1 MEALNKKT
9 ILSARDVEIQFSLR
23 GDKLTA
29 IRGCSLDLY
38 EGETLAIVG
47 ESGSGKSV
55 FTKSF
60 LGMLD
65 QNGSITGGSIMY
77 EGNDLAKY
85 TTEKEWRTIRG
96 KKISMVMQDP
106 MTSLNPLK
114 KVGMQIQESI
124 ELHQGLD
131 KAAAKAEAIRMLD
144 IVGIPNPEVRYN
156 QYPHEFSGG
165 MRQRA
170 VIAIAVACHPDILI
184 CDEPTTAL
192 DVTIQAQILDLIR
205 KLQKNLG
212 MTIIYITHD
221 LGVVANVADRVAVM
235 YAGQIVEIGM
245 AEEIFYDAW
254 HPYTWALLSALPQLG
269 IKGEKLPTIDGT
281 PPNLFNK
288 ITGDAF
294 APRNRQALAIDFK
307 KEPPFFDVSPTH
319 KAKTWYLDPRAPK
332 VTQPE
337 SIKRLA
343 QRINEDFGSNLKH
356 PHEDPNRETVIQ
368 VKDLQV
374 TFGTGR
380 KKFVAVD
387 NVNFEIYRGET
398 FSLVGESGSGKTTI
412 GRAITRINPTTAGE
426 ILYKGR
432 KINGKIS
439 KELDLEVIKGC
450 QMIFQDPL
458 ASLNERAKVDYIVS
472 EGILNHHLYKDE
484 QDRED
489 KVQQALKE
497 VGLLPEFASRF
508 PHEFSGGQRQ
518 RIGIARALIM
528 QPEFIVADEPISAL
542 DVSIRAQ
549 VLNLLNDLKKSR
561 GLTYLFIA
569 HDLSVVRFI
578 SDRIAVIHK
587 GRIVELS
594 EAEELFRHPLHPYTK
609 SLLSAVPNPDPAIE
623 RNKKLVVY
631 DPSIHDYSTDK
642 PQWVEIIPGH
652 FVYGN
657 EKELDGYRE
666 ELAKKA

>member
-1 MEALNKKT
+1 MENTEKNV
-9 ILSARDVEIQFSLR
+9 ILSAKDVQVQFSLR
-23 GDKLTA
+23 GDRLTA

-55 FTKSF
+55 FTKTF

-65 QNGSITGGSIMY
+65 ANGSVTGGSIMF
-77 EGNDLAKY
+77 EGEDLAKFK
-85 TTEKEWRTIRG
+85 TEKEWKKIRG
-96 KKISMVMQDP
+96 GKISMVMQDP

-114 KVGMQIQESI
+114 KIGDQVEESI
-124 ELHQGLD
+124 LLHQNLSRSE
-131 KAAAKAEAIRMLD
+131 AKAEALRMLEV
-144 IVGIPNPEVRYN
+144 VGIPDAARRYN

-165 MRQRA
+165 MRQRV
-170 VIAIAVACHPDILI
+170 VIAIAVACRPRILI

-205 KLQKNLG
+205 NLQKQFG

-221 LGVVANVADRVAVM
+221 LGVVANVAERVAVM
-235 YAGQIVEIGM
+235 YAGQIVEIGT
-245 AEEIFYDAW
+245 AEEVFYDAW
-254 HPYTWALLSALPQLG
+254 HPYSWALLGALPQLG
-269 IKGEKLPTIDGT
+269 VKGEKLPTIDGT

-288 ITGDAF
+288 IKGDAF
-294 APRNRQALAIDFK
+294 APRNKQALAIDFK
-307 KEPPFFDVSPTH
+307 LEPPFFNITPTH

-332 VTQPE
+332 IEQPT
-337 SIKRLA
+337 SIKRLSERMNA
-343 QRINEDFGSNLKH
+343 DYGSSLKH
-356 PHEDPNRETVIQ
+356 PHEDPNREPIIT

-387 NVNFEIYRGET
+387 DVSFEIYRGET
-398 FSLVGESGSGKTTI
+398 FALVGESGSGKTTI
-412 GRAITRINPTTAGE
+412 GRAITRINPTSAGE

-439 KELDLEVIKGC
+439 KELDHEVIKGI

-472 EGILNHHLYKDE
+472 EGIINLHMYKDE
-484 QDRED
+484 AERED
-489 KVQQALKE
+489 KVQEALRE

-518 RIGIARALIM
+518 RIGIARSLIM
-528 QPEFIVADEPISAL
+528 KPEFIVADEPISAL

-549 VLNLLNDLKKSR
+549 VLNLLNDLKSSY

-578 SDRIAVIHK
+578 SDRIAVIYK
-587 GRIVELS
+587 GRILELA
-594 EAEELFRHPLHPYTK
+594 EAEELFRHPLHPYTRA
-609 SLLSAVPNPDPAIE
+609 LLSAIPNPDPAVE
-623 RNKKLVVY
+623 RNKKLLVY
-631 DPSIHDYSTDK
+631 DPTAHDYSTDK
-642 PQWVEIIPGH
+642 PVWCEIIPGH

-657 EKELDGYRE
+657 QRELDDYRTR
-666 ELAKKA
+666 L

>member
-156 QYPHEFSGG
+156 QYPYEFSGG

-332 VTQPE
+332 VAQPE

-343 QRINEDFGSNLKH
+343 QRMNEDFGSNLKH

-631 DPSIHDYSTDK
+631 DPSMHDYSTDK

>member
-1 MEALNKKT
+1 MEAIKKDP

-38 EGETLAIVG
+38 DGETLAIVG

-65 QNGSITGGSIMY
+65 QNGSVTGGSIMY
-77 EGNDLAKY
+77 HGNDLAKY

-96 KKISMVMQDP
+96 KKIAMVMQDP

-114 KVGMQIQESI
+114 KVGLQIQEAI
-124 ELHQGLD
+124 ELHQGLG
-131 KAAAKAEAIRMLD
+131 KAEAKQEAIRMLD
-144 IVGIPNPEVRYN
+144 VVGIPNPQVRYN

-170 VIAIAVACHPDILI
+170 VIAIAVACHPEILI

-235 YAGQIVEIGM
+235 YAGQIVEIGTCD
-245 AEEIFYDAW
+245 EVFYDPR
-254 HPYTWALLSALPQLG
+254 HPYSWALLSALPQLG

-288 ITGDAF
+288 IVGDAF
-294 APRNRQALAIDFK
+294 APRNRKALAIDFK

-332 VTQPE
+332 VEQPE
-337 SIKRLA
+337 SIQRLS
-343 QRINEDFGSNLKH
+343 QRMIVDYGSSLVH
-356 PHEDPNRETVIQ
+356 PHQDPNREAVIE

-387 NVNFEIYRGET
+387 HVNFEIYRGET
-398 FSLVGESGSGKTTI
+398 FALVGESGSGKTTI
-412 GRAITRINPTTAGE
+412 GRAITRINPTTAGD
-426 ILYKGR
+426 IFYKGR

-439 KELDLEVIKGC
+439 KQLDLEVIKGC

-472 EGILNHHLYKDE
+472 EGIINHHLYKDE
-484 QDRED
+484 ADREE
-489 KVQQALKE
+489 KVQKALNE

-587 GRIVELS
+587 GRIVELA

-623 RNKKLVVY
+623 KHKKLIVY
-631 DPSIHDYSTDK
+631 DPGMHDYSVDK
-642 PQWVEIIPGH
+642 PEWCELLPEH

-657 EKELDGYRE
+657 AKELDGYRK
-666 ELAKKA
+666 ELELN

>member
-114 KVGMQIQESI
+114 KVGVQIQESI

-343 QRINEDFGSNLKH
+343 QRMNEDFGSNLKH
-356 PHEDPNRETVIQ
+356 PHEDSNRETVIQ

-432 KINGKIS
+432 RINGKIS

-518 RIGIARALIM
+518 RIGIARSLIM
-528 QPEFIVADEPISAL
+528 EPEFIIADEPISAL

-549 VLNLLNDLKKSR
+549 VLNLLSELQKEH

-569 HDLSVVRFI
+569 HDLSVMRFI
-578 SDRIAVIHK
+578 CDRIAVIHK
-587 GRIVELS
+587 GVIVEL
-594 EAEELFRHPLHPYTK
+594 AETEKLFAHPLHPYTRA
-609 SLLSAVPNPDPAIE
+609 LLSAIPLPDPKSE
-623 RNKKLVVY
+623 KHKKLVIY
-631 DPSIHDYSTDK
+631 DPSCHHYETDK
-642 PQWVEIIPGH
+642 PVWTEIEPGH
-652 FVYGN
+652 FIMAN
-657 EKELDGYRE
+657 KE
-666 ELAKKA
+666 ELEKYNKMLGK

>member
-1 MEALNKKT
+1 MEAIKKDP

-38 EGETLAIVG
+38 DGETLAIVG

-65 QNGSITGGSIMY
+65 QNGSVTGGSIMY
-77 EGNDLAKY
+77 HGNDLAKY

-96 KKISMVMQDP
+96 KKIAMVMQDP

-114 KVGMQIQESI
+114 KVGLQIQEAI
-124 ELHQGLD
+124 ELHQGLG
-131 KAAAKAEAIRMLD
+131 KAEAKQEAIRMLD
-144 IVGIPNPEVRYN
+144 VVGIPNPQVRYN

-170 VIAIAVACHPDILI
+170 VIAIAVACHPEILI

-235 YAGQIVEIGM
+235 YAGQIVEIGTCN
-245 AEEIFYDAW
+245 EVFYDPR
-254 HPYTWALLSALPQLG
+254 HPYSWALLSALPQLG

-288 ITGDAF
+288 IVGDAF
-294 APRNRQALAIDFK
+294 APRNRKALAIDFN

-332 VTQPE
+332 VEQPE
-337 SIKRLA
+337 SIQRLS
-343 QRINEDFGSNLKH
+343 QRMNVDYGSSLVH
-356 PHEDPNRETVIQ
+356 PHQDPNREAVIE

-387 NVNFEIYRGET
+387 HVNFEIYRGET
-398 FSLVGESGSGKTTI
+398 FALVGESGSGKTTI
-412 GRAITRINPTTAGE
+412 GRAITRINPTTAGD
-426 ILYKGR
+426 IFYKGR

-439 KELDLEVIKGC
+439 KQLDLEVIKGC

-472 EGILNHHLYKDE
+472 EGIINHHLYKDE
-484 QDRED
+484 ADREE
-489 KVQQALKE
+489 KVQKALNE

-587 GRIVELS
+587 GRIVELA

-623 RNKKLVVY
+623 KHKKLIVY
-631 DPSIHDYSTDK
+631 DPGMHDYSVDK
-642 PQWVEIIPGH
+642 PEWCELLPEH

-657 EKELDGYRE
+657 AKELDGYRK
-666 ELAKKA
+666 ELELN